1 MIDLYYWPTPNGHKI
16 TIFLEEVGLDYRIRP
31 VDIGKG
37 DQFKPEFLAI
47 SPNNRMPAIVDH
59 APADG
64 GEPVSIFESGA
75 IQSGVVVAVIV
86 PTAPMAGVGKPGRLV
101 FGHRRGAPT
110 CVGVA
115 HV

>member
-1 MIDLYYWPTPNGHKI
+1 ML
-16 TIFLEEVGLDYRIRP
+16 FLAVLVLVVVGEEMQPRERLSQYGGGD
-31 VDIGKG
+31 DIGG
-37 DQFKPEFLAI
+37 
-47 SPNNRMPAIVDH
+47 RIV
-59 APADG
+59 
-64 GEPVSIFESGA
+64 FESGA

-101 FGHRRGAPT
+101 FVHRRGAPT